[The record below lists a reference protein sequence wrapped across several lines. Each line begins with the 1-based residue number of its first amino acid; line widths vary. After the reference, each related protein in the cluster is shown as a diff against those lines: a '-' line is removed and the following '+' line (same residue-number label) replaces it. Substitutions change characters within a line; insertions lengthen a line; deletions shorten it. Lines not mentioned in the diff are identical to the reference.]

1 MFKILAINPGATST
15 KFAVYEE
22 ENELFRQTVHHPVHQ
37 LKNFLKIV
45 DQFQYR
51 LDLILSSLKE
61 KNIRLS
67 SLSAVVGRGGL
78 LKPVKGGTY
87 LVNEQMVQDL
97 IKAKRGE
104 HASNLG
110 AVMAKAL
117 ADEIGVP
124 AFIVDPVTVDEMEPV
139 ARLTGLP
146 ELERESRSHALNTR
160 AVGRKVAR
168 DMGKSLAELNF
179 IVAHL
184 GSGFSITPLYRGK
197 MIDVTDV
204 REEGP
209 FSVDRAGGL
218 PVNKLVKLCFSGK
231 YTYQELK
238 EILSGKSGVYAYLGT
253 TDIVE
258 VERMAASGNQKAHL
272 VLNALTY
279 QVAKQIGAMATVL
292 EGDVDR
298 IIITGGLA
306 NSQRIVNDI
315 IRRVKFIAPV
325 EVIPGEREL
334 EALALGALRVLRG
347 EEEALE
353 YV

>member
-1 MFKILAINPGATST
+1 MTRVLAINPGATST
-15 KFAVYEE
+15 KFAVF
-22 ENELFRQTVHHPVHQ
+22 ENDRELHRQTINHPLQ
-37 LKNFLKIV
+37 ELRNFINII

-51 LDLILSSLKE
+51 LDFILSSLQE
-61 KNIRLS
+61 KNIDLS
-67 SLSAVVGRGGL
+67 SFAAVVGRGGL

-87 LVNEQMVQDL
+87 LVNEGMLTDL
-97 IKAKRGE
+97 KKAERGE

-110 AVMAKAL
+110 AFMAKAL
-117 ADEIGVP
+117 ADELGIP

-139 ARLTGLP
+139 ARLSGLP
-146 ELERESRSHALNTR
+146 ELERESRSHALNTK
-160 AVGRKVAR
+160 AVARKVAN
-168 DMGKSLAELNF
+168 DLGKQLSDLNF

-184 GSGFSITPLYRGK
+184 GAGFSVNPLYRGR

-238 EILSGKSGVYAYLGT
+238 EILSGKSGVYAHLGT
-253 TDIVE
+253 TDIKE
-258 VERMAASGNQKAHL
+258 VQKMAALGHEKADL
-272 VLNALTY
+272 VLNALAY
-279 QVAKQIGAMATVL
+279 QVAKQIGAMATAL
-292 EGDVDR
+292 EGKVDR

-325 EVIPGEREL
+325 EVIPGEMEL

>member
-1 MFKILAINPGATST
+1 M
-15 KFAVYEE
+15 
-22 ENELFRQTVHHPVHQ
+22 
-37 LKNFLKIV
+37 LKDLK
-45 DQFQYR
+45 
-51 LDLILSSLKE
+51 
-61 KNIRLS
+61 
-67 SLSAVVGRGGL
+67 
-78 LKPVKGGTY
+78 
-87 LVNEQMVQDL
+87 
-97 IKAKRGE
+97 KAERGE

-110 AVMAKAL
+110 AFMAKAL
-117 ADEIGVP
+117 ADELGIP

-146 ELERESRSHALNTR
+146 ELERESRSHALNTK
-160 AVGRKVAR
+160 AVARKVAN
-168 DMGKSLAELNF
+168 DLGKQLSEMNF

-184 GSGFSITPLYRGK
+184 GAGFSVNPLCRGK

-238 EILSGKSGVYAYLGT
+238 EILAAKGGVYAHLGT
-253 TDIVE
+253 TDIKE
-258 VERMAASGNQKAHL
+258 VIKMAALGHEKADL
-272 VLNALTY
+272 VLNALAY
-279 QVAKQIGAMATVL
+279 QVAKQIGAMATAL
-292 EGDVDR
+292 EGKVDR

-325 EVIPGEREL
+325 EVIPGEMEL